1 MLGPRCVAALGKA
14 PGAATHQAFLL
25 HARDILKTKSKSL
38 ARLGGIAW
46 ASALAGICQGARA
59 CGGPGL
65 LGPRCVAALG
75 KAPGAVTHQAFL
87 VHARD
92 IFSPQPSAY
101 GSLGRGLSA
110 PCDDGAGAN
119 RWPDRLSPPR
129 GIQPLAHEAPGAA
142 IRPTYPNCL
151 AWPQPASQPTDG
163 DDTHRIEIDSAQ
175 QNRL

>member
-1 MLGPRCVAALGKA
+1 MSRA
-14 PGAATHQAFLL
+14 PVMHQQT
-25 HARDILKTKSKSL
+25 ARIKKIKSTSKSTSKSL

-92 IFSPQPSAY
+92 IFTPQPSAY

-151 AWPQPASQPTDG
+151 A
-163 DDTHRIEIDSAQ
+163 
-175 QNRL
+175 

>member
-1 MLGPRCVAALGKA
+1 MATFDQAAKA

-92 IFSPQPSAY
+92 IFTPQPSAY

>member
-1 MLGPRCVAALGKA
+1 MPGTRRSGVKKMPPNLASGLKRTKEQKA
-14 PGAATHQAFLL
+14 
-25 HARDILKTKSKSL
+25 SEE
-38 ARLGGIAW
+38 
-46 ASALAGICQGARA
+46 
-59 CGGPGL
+59 
-65 LGPRCVAALG
+65 V
-75 KAPGAVTHQAFL
+75 
-87 VHARD
+87 
-92 IFSPQPSAY
+92 
-101 GSLGRGLSA
+101 
-110 PCDDGAGAN
+110 GAN